1 MKKIL
6 TLALSLLMIASC
18 FVFSVSAGNVNLAK
32 NCTYAY
38 ETDMSKAFK
47 DGLQDDACTLL
58 TDGVVAETETPS
70 ETVGIQGTSKFV
82 TVIFDLGGL
91 YSDIKSVNFLAVWD
105 SNTDVGGNRGFSGEK
120 TQIWFSED
128 GLNYSRNKDFKMSRE
143 NRNPDGVGS
152 YYDYKFKF
160 NSDVKAK
167 AVKIVMF
174 SPVYILS
181 LSEIE
186 IIGGGAAPEAPVVSE
201 EPSSEEIIEESS
213 VEAPSEAVSEV
224 VSEVI
229 SEAISEV
236 ASEAAS
242 EETSEVASE
251 AASEAVSE
259 AVSEAASEAASE
271 EASKEA
277 DPKDDGG
284 MSPVLIVVIVVVV
297 VAAIVGVVIFTKK
310 K

>member
-6 TLALSLLMIASC
+6 TLALSLLMISSC
-18 FVFSVSAGNVNLAK
+18 FVFSVSAENVNLAK
-32 NCTYAY
+32 NSVYAY
-38 ETDMSKAFK
+38 ADDVAGAFK
-47 DGLQDDACTLL
+47 SGNEDDACTLL
-58 TDGVVAETETPS
+58 TDGVVAEMESPF
-70 ETVGIQGTSKFV
+70 ETVCVQGTSRIV

-105 SNTDVGGNRGFSGEK
+105 SNTDVAGNRGFSGEK

-128 GLNYSRNKDFKMSRE
+128 GLNFSRNKDFKMSRDKRDPE
-143 NRNPDGVGS
+143 SAES

-167 AVKIVMF
+167 AVKIVMY
-174 SPVYILS
+174 SPAYILS

-224 VSEVI
+224 VSEV
-229 SEAISEV
+229 V
-236 ASEAAS
+236 S

-251 AASEAVSE
+251 ATSEAVSE
-259 AVSEAASEAASE
+259 AVSAEASSEAASNDE
-271 EASKEA
+271 
-277 DPKDDGG
+277 GG
-284 MSPVLIVVIVVVV
+284 ISPVIIVVIAVVV

>member
-18 FVFSVSAGNVNLAK
+18 FVFSVSAENVNLAK
-32 NCTYAY
+32 NSVYAY
-38 ETDMSKAFK
+38 ADDVAGKFK
-47 DGLQDDACTLL
+47 SSHEDDACTLL
-58 TDGVVAETETPS
+58 TDGHIAEAETPF
-70 ETVGIQGTSKFV
+70 ETVCIEGTNRIV
-82 TVIFDLGGL
+82 NVIFDLGGL

-105 SNTDVGGNRGFSGEK
+105 SNTDVAGNRGFSGEK

-128 GLNYSRNKDFKMSRE
+128 GVNFTRNKEFKMSRE

-160 NSDVKAK
+160 HSDVKAR
-167 AVKIVMF
+167 AVKIVMY

-186 IIGGGAAPEAPVVSE
+186 IISGGAAPEAPVVSE

-236 ASEAAS
+236 ASEVAS

-251 AASEAVSE
+251 AASEAVSAE
-259 AVSEAASEAASE
+259 ASSEAASNDE
-271 EASKEA
+271 
-277 DPKDDGG
+277 GG
-284 MSPVLIVVIVVVV
+284 ISPVIIVVIAVVV

>member
-18 FVFSVSAGNVNLAK
+18 FVFSVSAENVNLAK
-32 NCTYAY
+32 NSVYAY
-38 ETDMSKAFK
+38 ADDVAGKFK
-47 DGLQDDACTLL
+47 SGNEDDACTLL
-58 TDGVVAETETPS
+58 TDGHIAETETPF
-70 ETVGIQGTSKFV
+70 ETVCVEGTNRIV

-105 SNTDVGGNRGFSGEK
+105 SFGDQTSGKNRGFSGEK

-128 GLNYSRNKDFKMSRE
+128 GLNFSRNKDFKMSRDKRDPE
-143 NRNPDGVGS
+143 S
-152 YYDYKFKF
+152 AESFYDYKFKF
-160 NSDVKAK
+160 HSDVKAK
-167 AVKIVMF
+167 AVKIVMY
-174 SPVYILS
+174 SPAYILS

-186 IIGGGAAPEAPVVSE
+186 IISGGAAPEAPVVSE

-259 AVSEAASEAASE
+259 AVSAEASSEAASNN
-271 EASKEA
+271 K
-277 DPKDDGG
+277 GG
-284 MSPVLIVVIVVVV
+284 ISPVIIVVIAVVV